1 VNFLIIL
8 IFLFSW
14 LLVLFFGNLELLD
27 DEASFERFDLVDLK
41 FGLNRFVGGGRSEP
55 CRSWSCE
62 SERRENR
69 EKNGDGYFFHFVFVV

>member
-1 VNFLIIL
+1 MSFLIIL

-27 DEASFERFDLVDLK
+27 DEASFEGFDLVDLK

-55 CRSWSCE
+55 CRLGPRK
-62 SERRENR
+62 SEGR
-69 EKNGDGYFFHFVFVV
+69 EKREENGDGDFFHFRFFV